1 MLFIFS
7 FTYQWSW
14 ELASSHKQEV
24 AQPLSESSLDY
35 RAYVLDHDTILSHT
49 HLVLSSP
56 LIGVQ
61 PCAFGSY
68 RLGLRVFTD
77 R

>member
-7 FTYQWSW
+7 FTYWSW

-24 AQPLSESSLDY
+24 AQLWSESSLDY

-49 HLVLSSP
+49 HTWFCV
-56 LIGVQ
+56 VT
-61 PCAFGSY
+61 Y
-68 RLGLRVFTD
+68 
-77 R
+77 